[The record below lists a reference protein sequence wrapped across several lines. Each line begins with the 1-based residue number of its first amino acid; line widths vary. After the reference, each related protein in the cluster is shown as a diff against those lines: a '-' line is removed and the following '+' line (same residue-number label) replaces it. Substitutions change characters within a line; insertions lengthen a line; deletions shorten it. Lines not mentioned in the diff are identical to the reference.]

1 MPEPDRQYYFDT
13 VTLSNFV
20 LSGRLDLLIARYGR
34 RANITPQVLDEVAD
48 GIVAGY
54 AGLREVE
61 TAVTCGR
68 LSGVERFS
76 PEERDTYREL
86 LQTLSPGEASCIT
99 FAQTRGGI
107 VATDDRAAR
116 GCCFDRGV
124 VFTGTVGILK
134 ACVLD
139 GTLSPREADDVL
151 RAMTAAGYHSPVG
164 RISALVLTA
173 NRSRG
178 GLTVK
183 NGDEPGTQQGGSLNP
198 DPHISGRREKKDESR
213 T

>member
-1 MPEPDRQYYFDT
+1 MPEPGRQFFFDT

-20 LSGRLDLLIARYGR
+20 LSGRLDLVITRYGP
-34 RANITPQVLDEVAD
+34 RANVTPQVLDEIAD

-54 AGLREVE
+54 SGLQEVE
-61 TAVTCGR
+61 TAVATGR

-76 PEERDTYREL
+76 PKERDTYREL
-86 LQTLSPGEASCIT
+86 LQTLSPGEVSCIT
-99 FAQTRGGI
+99 LAQTRGGI

-116 GCCFDRGV
+116 SYCFDRGV

-139 GTLSPREADDVL
+139 GTLSPRGADDVL
-151 RAMTAAGYHSPVG
+151 RSMTAAGYHSPVG
-164 RISALVLTA
+164 RISALVLTV

-178 GLTVK
+178 GPTVK
-183 NGDEPGTQQGGSLNP
+183 DGDDPGNQQGASLNP
-198 DPHISGRREKKDESR
+198 DPHISGRREKEDESR

>member
-1 MPEPDRQYYFDT
+1 MPEPARRFFFDT

-20 LSGRLDLLIARYGR
+20 LSGCLDLLIARYGR
-34 RANITPQVLDEVAD
+34 RANITPQVLDEIAD

-54 AGLREVE
+54 SGLREVE
-61 TAVTCGR
+61 TAVTSGR

-116 GCCFDRGV
+116 SCCFDRGV

-139 GTLSPREADDVL
+139 GTLSPRGADDVL

-173 NRSRG
+173 NRIRG
-178 GLTVK
+178 GPPVQK
-183 NGDEPGTQQGGSLNP
+183 GDDPGSQQGGSLNP
-198 DPHISGRREKKDESR
+198 DPHTSGRGEKEDESR
-213 T
+213 N